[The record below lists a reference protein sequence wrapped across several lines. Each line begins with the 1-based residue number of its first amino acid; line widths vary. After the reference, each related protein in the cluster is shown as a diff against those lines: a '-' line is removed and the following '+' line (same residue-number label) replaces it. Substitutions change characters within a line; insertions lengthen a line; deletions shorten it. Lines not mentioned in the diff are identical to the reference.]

1 MAGISVELMPDAGAP
16 QVGITVDGLDAGDTS
31 VISVEVSGDGGAT
44 YTAVQGAKE
53 ITVLAATFV
62 RDHVCPLNVEATY
75 RLVVHSG
82 ATVPST
88 LQGTITVVSAAAW
101 LQDPLDPRSAVP
113 VIAARSGDAIS
124 LMARSE
130 IGRAHV

>member
-75 RLVVHSG
+75 RL
-82 ATVPST
+82 
-88 LQGTITVVSAAAW
+88 
-101 LQDPLDPRSAVP
+101 
-113 VIAARSGDAIS
+113 
-124 LMARSE
+124 E